1 MIKMITS
8 AVIMEVKIMNDV
20 QIALTI
26 GRIEEYDEE
35 EREKYDLF
43 INTMTLL
50 VEKYGNI
57 ILQSLEATA

>member
-1 MIKMITS
+1 MIKMIMS

>member
-1 MIKMITS
+1 MS

>member
-1 MIKMITS
+1 
-8 AVIMEVKIMNDV
+8 MNDV

-26 GRIEEYDEE
+26 GGIEEYDEE

>member
-1 MIKMITS
+1 MIKMIMS

-43 INTMTLL
+43 INNMTLL